1 MSEEYLMR
9 MNSIRA
15 LAVLALVSAVRAEG
29 EHRELGAHVHGHGT
43 LNIAVED
50 KRVAMELEVPG
61 MDLVGFEHVAETKEQ
76 KAAIEKAKAKLAKP
90 LALFKLPAS
99 AICSASQVKVALEGG
114 DDHDDGDEDHAEH
127 AEAKYDEE
135 ERGGHTE
142 FHVAYTLDC
151 AIPANLTSI
160 AFDYFK
166 TFAGAKELTVNV
178 ITAKAQNT
186 YKVSRDRPML
196 DLGGT
201 M

>member
-1 MSEEYLMR
+1 MR
-9 MNSIRA
+9 MHSIWA
-15 LAVLALVSAVRAEG
+15 LAAIAALALVLAVHAED
-29 EHRELGAHVHGHGT
+29 EHRQLGAHVHGHGT
-43 LNIAVED
+43 LSIAVED

-76 KAAIEKAKAKLAKP
+76 KVAIENAKAKLAKP

-99 AICSASQVKVALEGG
+99 AICSVSQVKVALEGG

-127 AEAKYDEE
+127 ANAKYDED

-151 AIPANLTSI
+151 AKPANLTSI

-166 TFAGAKELTVNV
+166 AFSGANELTVNV
-178 ITAKAQNT
+178 VTAKAQNT
-186 YKVSRDRPML
+186 YEVSRDKPAL
-196 DLGGT
+196 DLGG
-201 M
+201 MM